1 MKDYTNLSQTQTRFG
16 YDEGLRQ
23 HMLKVFNYMALG
35 LGVSGFF
42 AYLAITV
49 PAFAAF
55 SYQLRWVWFAGMIA
69 MAFLVMPKMYTM
81 SESAAKATF
90 FGYAAI
96 LSMAISPMFAI
107 YTGESIARTFFVT
120 AATFASL
127 SIYGYTTKKDLTK
140 IGTFAM
146 IGVWGVFF
154 AGLVNIF
161 LGSPAIHFIASAVA
175 VIASIGLTM
184 YDVQKIKQTYYVAGG
199 NSEVAGRSA
208 IIGALQLYF
217 DFVYMFIHL
226 LQFMG
231 NRR

>member
-1 MKDYTNLSQTQTRFG
+1 MKDYTNLSQTQTKAGF
-16 YDEGLRQ
+16 DEGLRQ

-35 LGVSGFF
+35 LGVSGIF

-55 SYQLRWVWFAGMIA
+55 AHQLRWVWFAAILA
-69 MAFLVMPKMYTM
+69 MAFLVMPRMHTM
-81 SESAAKATF
+81 SESGAKAAF

-96 LSMAISPMFAI
+96 LSIAIAPMFAI

-127 SIYGYTTKKDLTK
+127 SIFGYTTKKDLTSV
-140 IGTFAM
+140 GTFAM

-161 LGSPAIHFIASAVA
+161 LGSPALMFITSAVA
-175 VIASIGLTM
+175 VVASIGLTM
-184 YDVQKIKQTYYVAGG
+184 YDVQKIKQTYYVLGG
-199 NSEVAGRSA
+199 GEAAGRAA
-208 IIGALQLYF
+208 IVGALQLYF